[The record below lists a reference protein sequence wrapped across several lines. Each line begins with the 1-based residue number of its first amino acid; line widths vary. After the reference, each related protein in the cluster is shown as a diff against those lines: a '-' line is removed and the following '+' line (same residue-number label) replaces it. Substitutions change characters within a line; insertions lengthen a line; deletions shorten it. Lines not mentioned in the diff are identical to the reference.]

1 MDIIFVSSETS
12 RISKQHILIL
22 NLSHKIEFPRGKCW
36 LILTFT
42 VCGKI

>member
-1 MDIIFVSSETS
+1 MDIISVSSETS

-22 NLSHKIEFPRGKCW
+22 NLSNKIEFQRGKCW

-42 VCGKI
+42 ICGKI